1 MKISKIKL
9 NHYYQFQNISLDLT
23 YPKGHE
29 KEGQPLDKVCLI
41 GQSGTGKTSLLR
53 LIKWF
58 VSGDRRIDEVV
69 ELKPLPTGNIEM
81 DFQLAD
87 LHFKMYNSEKSPYLR
102 PIFPSGD
109 NLQLSTRIINHF
121 NETDPMLIH
130 FPNEIISDRF
140 FKEVAPYKS
149 EDRSKGKKMTKDIHP
164 FGVYPKIVDFAFHDP
179 LDNWEYVLRDVI
191 DYRTQYMTF
200 LTEIENLKNQAGTN
214 DNEIKKKESEFKEWE
229 NTQPDPLKTL
239 AVDCLDEI
247 LEKVGLKVK
256 VELDSPSIRNP
267 RYIQLQD
274 LNGETVPGEF
284 WSTGTGQIVMTL
296 LPLFQLKPKNTI
308 ILIDEP
314 ERSLY
319 PDIQIETVPMFMRHT
334 QDSQFF
340 FATHSPVIASAF
352 EPWEIVEFKFD
363 QEHRQVYI
371 ARLYEGENHIK
382 NYRFNPEYL
391 RWDSILLRIFEM
403 KNEGGKKRN
412 AKLYDLAELNVLIR
426 KLKEKKKEGKLNKQ
440 EEETLLKMHEK
451 VTEIRKELDWEPLA
465 NCNVQ

>member
-9 NHYYQFQNISLDLT
+9 NRYYQFQDISIDLT
-23 YPKGHE
+23 YPIGHA

-69 ELKPLPTGNIEM
+69 ELKPFPTGNVEM
-81 DFQLAD
+81 EFQLAD

-102 PIFPSGD
+102 PVFPGGD
-109 NLQLSTRIINHF
+109 NLEFSNRIINHF
-121 NETDPMLIH
+121 NETNPLLVH

-140 FKEVAPYKS
+140 FKEVDPYKS
-149 EDRSKGKKMTKDIHP
+149 DDRLKGKKIKKDIHP

-179 LDNWEYVLRDVI
+179 IDNWEYALKDI
-191 DYRTQYMTF
+191 KDYRLNRLNF
-200 LTEIENLKNQAGTN
+200 SEEISKLKNLTDAGDT
-214 DNEIKKKESEFKEWE
+214 EIKKKESEFNEWRDTHR
-229 NTQPDPLKTL
+229 NPLEIL
-239 AVDCLDEI
+239 AKDCLDEI

-256 VELDSPSIRNP
+256 VELDKPSIKNQG
-267 RYIQLQD
+267 YIELQA
-274 LNGETVPGEF
+274 LNGEAVPGEF

-296 LPLFQLKPKNTI
+296 LPLFQLKPQNAV

-319 PDIQIETVPMFMRHT
+319 PDIQMETVPMFMRHT
-334 QDSQFF
+334 RDSQFF
-340 FATHSPVIASAF
+340 FATHSPIIASAF

-363 QEHRQVYI
+363 KEHRQVYVE
-371 ARLYEGENHIK
+371 RFYEGENHIK

-391 RWDSILLRIFEM
+391 RWDSILLRLFDL
-403 KNEGGKKRN
+403 KSEGGKKRN
-412 AKLYDLAELNVLIR
+412 AKLYNLAELNVHIR
-426 KLKEKKKEGKLNKQ
+426 KLKEKKDEKRLNRQ
-440 EEETLLKMHEK
+440 EEETLVKLHEE
-451 VTEIRKELDWEPLA
+451 VTGIRKELDW
-465 NCNVQ
+465 QGSGS